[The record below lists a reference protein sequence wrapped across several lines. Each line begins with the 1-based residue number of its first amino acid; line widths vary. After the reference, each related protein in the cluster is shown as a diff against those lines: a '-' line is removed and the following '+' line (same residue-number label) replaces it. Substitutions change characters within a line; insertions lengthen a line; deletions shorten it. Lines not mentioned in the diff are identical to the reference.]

1 MPDKLAPLGAQYRAK
16 HRRGRRLAVRT
27 GNRDRLVKRR
37 RDERQKRLAL
47 HTKRPRFARGGKLGV
62 VPRDRRGVDDE
73 RARRGIA
80 GIVPKVGVYPVRG
93 KHRKHARILSVRPA
107 DVHPPLAAKQRERLH
122 ADAADADE
130 MYISVIAK
138 HTTLYARKSASFTSP
153 PRPMIGSRETAACKH
168 IVIWLKIWTK
178 SVCLRHI

>member
-27 GNRDRLVKRR
+27 GDRDRLFKLR
-37 RDERQKRLAL
+37 RDKRQKRLSL
-47 HTKRPRFARGGKLGV
+47 HAERPRFARGGKLGI
-62 VPRDRRGVDDE
+62 VPRDRRGVDDK
-73 RARRGIA
+73 RTRRGIA
-80 GIVPKVGVYPVRG
+80 GIVPGVGVYPVRG
-93 KHRKHARILSVRPA
+93 KHRQHARILSVRPA

-153 PRPMIGSRETAACKH
+153 PHPMIGSRKTTECKH